1 MNGASAI
8 TCNPTLKV
16 TFAGAGPPATA
27 GVNVARNVSMS
38 LYCGVR
44 TDRDSAAVPAALFTV
59 NVSDSE
65 LLGANGRSGT
75 NSAVIECVTAPRLAI
90 ERDAMPFDG
99 ADAPSGTLPSEDATA
114 PPAGR

>member
-44 TDRDSAAVPAALFTV
+44 TDRDSAAVPDALLTV
-59 NVSDSE
+59 KGSHSE

-75 NSAVIECVTAPRLAI
+75 NSAVIECGPAPRLAI
-90 ERDAMPFDG
+90 GSDDVRFC
-99 ADAPSGTLPSEDATA
+99 S
-114 PPAGR
+114 

>member
-44 TDRDSAAVPAALFTV
+44 TDRDSAAVPVALLTV
-59 NVSDSE
+59 NVRDSE

-75 NSAVIECVTAPRLAI
+75 NSAVIECVPAPRLAI
-90 ERDAMPFDG
+90 ESDAMPFWS
-99 ADAPSGTLPSEDATA
+99 AAEPSGTLPSQN
-114 PPAGR
+114 